1 MKRLLPLTAVAALT
15 ATACTSA
22 PRDAGFGEAAG
33 AAERRGGVA
42 AAWTRTPEADKEADR
57 IVREIL
63 AEPMSAE
70 AVVRVAVLH
79 NRDLQ
84 AVYED
89 LGISRGQL
97 IQAGLPDNPVF
108 VGDFW
113 FFDAGVTI
121 EAALVENII
130 SILTIPLR
138 REIQGQQL
146 EAAKRRITAAV
157 LTTVGDARRAYVT
170 YVTQRQLVDMER
182 AVVTATEASYLTA
195 ERLRQAGN
203 VPQLPVLRERVLYE
217 ESKLQLNLA
226 LEQLAG
232 TREMLNQI
240 MSLSGDMTTW
250 TVPAEWS
257 PVGPPVATVAEG
269 GVADAIPEMEPG
281 DDPVLVPE
289 EVAKVPGPTPAPPMV
304 ENPQGAAA
312 KLAGPPLADNLST
325 PPSGGAGGADDAD
338 PAAAM
343 PGLDWLGALSEPG
356 DAWLPDALVPSQE
369 RSEAIERR
377 VVERS
382 LALSGQRHLI
392 EAQAARLKLRNI
404 LAVFPFLNLGVTVE
418 KAAGSESSTPRA
430 RRSRRRS
437 RFFDFGQ
444 GVRPEEASRLRQRL
458 ETFIS
463 TATSLRALARLA
475 EVRLQTTRE
484 RAAYLRDVVLPLHAA
499 LVAESQLQYN
509 AMAVTPFELLA
520 AKRQQIAAG
529 RAYLLALRDY
539 WTAYADLQQ
548 LLDGSVPPMLAAANL
563 SVGPMLS
570 PMPTVPAMGMN

>member
-1 MKRLLPLTAVAALT
+1 MKRFFPLTAAAAALT

-33 AAERRGGVA
+33 AAARRGAVSA
-42 AAWTRTPEADKEADR
+42 VWTRTPEADREANR
-57 IVREIL
+57 IVRETL
-63 AEPMSAE
+63 AKPLSAE

-97 IQAGLPDNPVF
+97 IQAGLPENPVF
-108 VGDFW
+108 AGDFW
-113 FFDAGVTI
+113 FSDPGVTI
-121 EAALVENII
+121 EAAIVENVI

-138 REIQGQQL
+138 REIQGRQL
-146 EAAKRRITAAV
+146 EAAKRRVTAAV
-157 LTTVGDARRAYVT
+157 LGTVGDARRAYVA

-182 AVVTATEASYLTA
+182 AVVAATEASYLTA

-203 VPQLPVLRERVLYE
+203 VPQLPVLRERALYE

-232 TREMLNQI
+232 TREVLNRI
-240 MSLSGDMTTW
+240 MSLSGAMTTW
-250 TVPAEWS
+250 TVPAGWS

-269 GVADAIPEMEPG
+269 GVADGIPGMESG
-281 DDPVLVPE
+281 DDPVLVPS
-289 EVAKVPGPTPAPPMV
+289 EVAKVPGPTPAPPMA
-304 ENPQGAAA
+304 ENPQEAAA
-312 KLAGPPLADNLST
+312 RLAGPPLARNLST
-325 PPSGGAGGADDAD
+325 SPSGDAD
-338 PAAAM
+338 GGGPVVAA
-343 PGLDWLGALSEPG
+343 PGLDWLGALSEPDDG
-356 DAWLPDALVPSQE
+356 WLPDPLVPSQE

-377 VVERS
+377 VVARS

-404 LAVFPFLNLGVTVE
+404 LAIFPFLNLGVTTD
-418 KAAGSESSTPRA
+418 KAAGSDSYALGPSIATPIPLV
-430 RRSRRRS
+430 
-437 RFFDFGQ
+437 DFGQ

-458 ETFIS
+458 ETFLS
-463 TATSLRALARLA
+463 TATSLRATARMA

-529 RAYLLALRDY
+529 RAYLLALRAY
-539 WTAYADLQQ
+539 WTAFADLQQ
-548 LLDGSVPPMLAAANL
+548 LLDGSIPPLLATAPAMAAA
-563 SVGPMLS
+563 S
-570 PMPTVPAMGMN
+570 PMGSF